1 MQFLNAHFHF
11 AINTSVSAT
20 TKQEPYLTVFGQKP
34 NASQGLLDILAN
46 QGIFN
51 EEDVPTG
58 LIAESTPHRPP
69 TTESVGLD
77 VGEITESQPLS
88 PPNSDLSMPS
98 QRFADNLPPP
108 PPESDLPP
116 PHLADNLPPPPPQS
130 DLPPPQL
137 TEHLHRHPAA
147 SDDSLPPPADH
158 TQSTAQSS
166 SLPSPSESTVQQ
178 PLTTEGVSGCAIG
191 CPPSTGAPTSN
202 DQPAGD
208 SLSLNVRLAPPPQLN
223 EHLHRPPAASE
234 SVSGCA
240 IGCPPSTG
248 APTSSAPEQCR
259 MEDVVMAFG
268 TQPVTQLTQ
277 PSPIQNGQ
285 KPTLQRLMT
294 PKRKL
299 PSPDIGTPHRKLR
312 KDAEKHFLEQCN
324 RQQVNYDRKKGKMCN
339 DYVKGDTV
347 AIRIPKPDRTNTSK
361 KLMTCKVL
369 EKKNDRYRLYSP
381 SGILGTTFSYTDLL
395 DFRNM
400 RYDDVESVQPS
411 DLQKVAFTKAAR
423 DCSGFLTKKDSSVC
437 QRSVQQ
443 QQMFM

>member
-108 PPESDLPP
+108 PPERDLPP
-116 PHLADNLPPPPPQS
+116 PHLAVNLPPPPPQS
-130 DLPPPQL
+130 D
-137 TEHLHRHPAA
+137 
-147 SDDSLPPPADH
+147 
-158 TQSTAQSS
+158 
-166 SLPSPSESTVQQ
+166 LPSPSESTVQQ
-178 PLTTEGVSGCAIG
+178 PLTTESVSGCVIG
-191 CPPSTGAPTSN
+191 CPPSTGAPTSS
-202 DQPAGD
+202 AGD
-208 SLSLNVRLAPPPQLN
+208 SSLNVRLAPPPQLN

-437 QRSVQQ
+437 QCKGACSNNKCSCKKTI
-443 QQMFM
+443 

>member
-1 MQFLNAHFHF
+1 MGA
-11 AINTSVSAT
+11 
-20 TKQEPYLTVFGQKP
+20 
-34 NASQGLLDILAN
+34 
-46 QGIFN
+46 
-51 EEDVPTG
+51 
-58 LIAESTPHRPP
+58 
-69 TTESVGLD
+69 
-77 VGEITESQPLS
+77 
-88 PPNSDLSMPS
+88 
-98 QRFADNLPPP
+98 
-108 PPESDLPP
+108 
-116 PHLADNLPPPPPQS
+116 
-130 DLPPPQL
+130 PPPQL
-137 TEHLHRHPAA
+137 TEHLHLPPTA
-147 SDDSLPPPADH
+147 SDDSRRPPAD
-158 TQSTAQSS
+158 
-166 SLPSPSESTVQQ
+166 QQ

-347 AIRIPKPDRTNTSK
+347 AIRIPKPDRTNT
-361 KLMTCKVL
+361 
-369 EKKNDRYRLYSP
+369 
-381 SGILGTTFSYTDLL
+381 
-395 DFRNM
+395 
-400 RYDDVESVQPS
+400 
-411 DLQKVAFTKAAR
+411 
-423 DCSGFLTKKDSSVC
+423 
-437 QRSVQQ
+437 
-443 QQMFM
+443 